1 MTEFLQ
7 AIFDKWLALGA
18 FLAGIVSFFSPCVLP
33 LVPAYLANL
42 AGITAIDPNSRK
54 SYLPALFHSI
64 AFVVGFSI
72 IFIGLGA
79 SVGLIGNTITAHSLL
94 LRYISGGLI
103 IAFGI
108 FLIAAYKLPWLNY
121 EKRLKTTASSNPSY
135 FRSVGIG
142 AAFALGWTP
151 CIGPILGAILMLA
164 CNSQSVGQGALLLSI
179 YSLGLGIPFILTGF
193 LWGAIMPLWKSINR
207 YLGVISIVSGALLII
222 VGILMLTGNL
232 AWFGQFIP
240 IEISP

>member
-1 MTEFLQ
+1 MTE
-7 AIFDKWLALGA
+7 ISYIVA
-18 FLAGIVSFFSPCVLP
+18 FSGGLLSFFSPCVLP

-42 AGITAIDPNSRK
+42 AGVTAIDPNSRK
-54 SYLPALFHSI
+54 SFLPALFHSL
-64 AFVVGFSI
+64 AFVLGFSI

-79 SVGLIGNTITAHSLL
+79 SIGLAGNILTAHSLL
-94 LRYISGGLI
+94 LRYIAGGLI

-121 EKRLKTTASSNPSY
+121 EKRFKTTTSSSPGY

-164 CNSQSVGQGALLLSI
+164 CNSQTVGEGALLLTV
-179 YSLGLGIPFILTGF
+179 YSLGLGIPFIIIGLA
-193 LWGAIMPLWKSINR
+193 WGAIMPLWKSINR
-207 YLGVISIVSGALLII
+207 YLGVISIVSGVLLII

-232 AWFGQFIP
+232 AWLGQFIP
-240 IEISP
+240 Y